1 MKPFFLRVVAAL
13 RDEALLRVADFFVA
27 GAADLLPAAFL
38 LEAPRVPD
46 FPAELVLAAG
56 RPLRV
61 AAVADFRTE
70 PDWVALPRRLAD
82 FFAAGFLVAAAF
94 LREVELRAAVFFRAA
109 ADDVRLVAFFA
120 AFFAG
125 FFLAAL
131 LLAADLGAARLRAVV
146 FVPAAAC
153 RLPAAALRAVF
164 FFADFAAADF
174 PAAFEPAA
182 AFFRAGVFFVA
193 LRVAIQVSL
202 SWNLVEP

>member
-1 MKPFFLRVVAAL
+1 
-13 RDEALLRVADFFVA
+13 
-27 GAADLLPAAFL
+27 
-38 LEAPRVPD
+38 EAPRVPD

-56 RPLRV
+56 WPLRV
-61 AAVADFRTE
+61 AAVADFLTE
-70 PDWVALPRRLAD
+70 PDWVALARRLAD

-94 LREVELRAAVFFRAA
+94 FREEEPRAAVFFRAA
-109 ADDVRLVAFFA
+109 TDDVRLVAFFAA

-131 LLAADLGAARLRAVV
+131 LLATDLGAARLPAVV
-146 FVPAAAC
+146 F
-153 RLPAAALRAVF
+153 LPAADCLLPVTALPAVF
-164 FFADFAAADF
+164 FFAAFAAADF
-174 PAAFEPAA
+174 PAAFEPDA